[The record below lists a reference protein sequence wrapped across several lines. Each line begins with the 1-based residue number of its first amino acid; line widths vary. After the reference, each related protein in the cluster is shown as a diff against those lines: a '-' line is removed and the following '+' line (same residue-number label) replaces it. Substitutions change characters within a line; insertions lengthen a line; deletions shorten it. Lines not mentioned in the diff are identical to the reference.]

1 MCLKTLLGSV
11 THPRIFC
18 LTLVVRV
25 VLNHVLLVVFVVLFV
40 LVVLNL
46 VVLDSYFFCWILVR
60 RNHYIQLILR
70 VLLRSC
76 CSCSSC
82 LLVVLDSY

>member
-11 THPRIFC
+11 THPHFC

-25 VLNHVLLVVFVVLFV
+25 VLNLVLLVVCVVLFV

-46 VVLDSYFFCWILVR
+46 VVLDTY
-60 RNHYIQLILR
+60 
-70 VLLRSC
+70 
-76 CSCSSC
+76 
-82 LLVVLDSY
+82 